1 LIVDHLVTAW
11 TMVKENKYIIQFPQ
25 GPRPAA
31 GAPFPDGTKVFV
43 NARRW
48 INCACLV
55 VVVICWLHHRF
66 REMAMSGITGTRRVN
81 VYKKGLDGNLPQSID
96 TVQGFEQ
103 EYMALQCATKW
114 SGKQPGLLRHTA
126 VGHGGR
132 CGGYTLGMHTAAVRH
147 MLDMHA
153 AAPRYM
159 PDMRTAALRFLLDT
173 CCGTDKYI
181 LNMCGVYCWLL
192 SAAHTQAFITV
203 IVKHLHI

>member
-1 LIVDHLVTAW
+1 
-11 TMVKENKYIIQFPQ
+11 MVKEDKYIIQFPQ

-48 INCACLV
+48 ANCACLV

-66 REMAMSGITGTRRVN
+66 REMAMSGTTGTRRVN
-81 VYKKGLDGNLPQSID
+81 VYKKGLDGDLPQSVD

-103 EYMALQCATKW
+103 ECMALQCATKW

-132 CGGYTLGMHTAAVRH
+132 CGGYALDMHTAAVRLN
-147 MLDMHA
+147 MLNMHA

-159 PDMRTAALRFLLDT
+159 PDMRAAALRFLLDT
-173 CCGTDKYI
+173 CCGTDKYM
-181 LNMCGVYCWLL
+181 LNMCGVHCWLL
-192 SAAHTQAFITV
+192 SAAHTQAFIIV